1 MRRPR
6 TVGGSSGTLSG
17 YRPGPIG
24 PVTIQFDWT
33 EWSTLREASTMSDT
47 AKLGWIIV
55 YVPDVAQALDFYG
68 RAFDLATDFI
78 DERASFGQL
87 ATGATALAFAT
98 EERARAEIG
107 GPFRLGR
114 RDDEP
119 GNVEIC
125 LVFDEPVAAFDRAVA
140 AGCG

>member
-1 MRRPR
+1 
-6 TVGGSSGTLSG
+6 
-17 YRPGPIG
+17 
-24 PVTIQFDWT
+24 
-33 EWSTLREASTMSDT
+33 MSDT

-140 AGCG
+140 AGCDAIAQPVPKPHGQTSGFVRDPFGTLVEIASPLA